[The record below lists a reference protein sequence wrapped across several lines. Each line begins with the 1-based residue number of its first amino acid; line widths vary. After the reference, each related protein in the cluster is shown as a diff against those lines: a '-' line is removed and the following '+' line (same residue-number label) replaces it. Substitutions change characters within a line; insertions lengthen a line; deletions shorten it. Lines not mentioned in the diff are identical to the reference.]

1 VSGQFGNVG
10 SFEKDLV
17 GIGCLHHVFIQIIK
31 SGFMNRDYETASLF
45 RGIRQVSGNR
55 WLLPGI
61 SDLNVI
67 GKAPLKL

>member
-1 VSGQFGNVG
+1 
-10 SFEKDLV
+10 
-17 GIGCLHHVFIQIIK
+17 
-31 SGFMNRDYETASLF
+31 MNRDYETASLF

-67 GKAPLKL
+67 GKASLKL